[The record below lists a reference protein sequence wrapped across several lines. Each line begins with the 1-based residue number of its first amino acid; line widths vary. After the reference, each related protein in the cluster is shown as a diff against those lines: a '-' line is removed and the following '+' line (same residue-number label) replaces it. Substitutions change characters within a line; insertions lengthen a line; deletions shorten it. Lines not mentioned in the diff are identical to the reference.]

1 MGYTRVVTVAILSN
15 DSRRRRQLSR
25 ALRRDRRIAVT
36 ATSGDLVSL
45 YRDAKSRGKP
55 HLLLVDC
62 ESEAMECGEWWVL
75 LRGVIDPYVRVV
87 ALTSGND
94 LSLLRTLMLAGVAAL
109 HPPNI
114 KAGMLRDAIHKAGN
128 GIPSS
133 DPILLQKAWALL
145 CGGQSPEA
153 TLRPRPVADVLQP
166 TCDQVRREL
175 VLTGLEVKL
184 LAHLASCRGRPVPM
198 DDLMTSVWGSP
209 FAHGGT
215 PDQVYSCI
223 RRLRRKIE
231 PDPGHPQYIV
241 SVWGVGYMMAAWPL
255 LSLDSSRLLDA
266 IPTPDALD
274 RD

>member
-25 ALRRDRRIAVT
+25 ALRRDRRISVA

-45 YRDAKSRGKP
+45 YQKATSRGKP
-55 HLLLVDC
+55 QLLLVDC
-62 ESEAMECGEWWVL
+62 ESEAMECGEWWAF

-94 LSLLRTLMLAGVAAL
+94 LSLLRTLILAGVAAL

-128 GIPSS
+128 GIPAS

-145 CGGQSPEA
+145 CGGQSPETTA
-153 TLRPRPVADVLQP
+153 HDLFVDVLQP
-166 TCDQVRREL
+166 SSDQGRREL
-175 VLTGLEVKL
+175 VLTGLELEL
-184 LAHLASCRGRPVPM
+184 LAHLARCRGRPVPM
-198 DDLMTSVWGSP
+198 DDLMTSVWGSSV
-209 FAHGGT
+209 AHGGT

-223 RRLRRKIE
+223 KRLRRKIE
-231 PDPGHPQYIV
+231 PDPANPRYVV
-241 SVWGVGYMMAAWPL
+241 SVWGVGYMMVASPL
-255 LSLDSSRLLDA
+255 LFPDSSCLLG
-266 IPTPDALD
+266 
-274 RD
+274 RKS